1 MAFTSQDSASI
12 PGPSST
18 SVRSRS
24 DIDSPHSPDPAA
36 AIRLRFLVPNPH
48 DSVALS
54 KTLVDIIKDVQ
65 ATRRSQDGNAYIL
78 SADQFDDLLLLA
90 QQNNR
95 NASASGLASI
105 ENQLTELTNKITD
118 VQHAVRGTRPWLVF
132 SLTRCGVAHV
142 SFGSAHRSPLFTAAS
157 FFSAR
162 VQESSRSLTA
172 KWLHTARPALRQHA
186 PVNLLRRRFRA

>member
-1 MAFTSQDSASI
+1 MAFASQDNPSG

-24 DIDSPHSPDPAA
+24 DIDSPHSPDPAS

-65 ATRRSQDGNAYIL
+65 ATRRSQDGNAYVL

-90 QQNNR
+90 LQNNR

-118 VQHAVRGTRPWLVF
+118 VQHAVRGTRPWLVPC
-132 SLTRCGVAHV
+132 SLSFAFFRFLRFLARAH
-142 SFGSAHRSPLFTAAS
+142 
-157 FFSAR
+157 
-162 VQESSRSLTA
+162 
-172 KWLHTARPALRQHA
+172 ALRCRTC
-186 PVNLLRRRFRA
+186 LLWFGA